1 MGLLYP
7 LLGYPDV
14 APLLLRLAIG
24 IVFLVHSRGKLK
36 NIHSFMGFIGVCEL
50 LGGAALVLGFL
61 TQWAALGIAIIMV
74 GAAYKKHFEWKVPFF
89 TLEKMGWEYDFV
101 LFAGCLALMFM
112 GPGAWSVDMLWL

>member
-14 APLLLRLAIG
+14 APLVLRLAIG
-24 IVFLVHSRGKLK
+24 IVFLVHCRGKLK
-36 NIHSFMGFIGVCEL
+36 DINSFMGFIGVCEL

-61 TQWAALGIAIIMV
+61 TQWAALGLAIIMV
-74 GAAYKKHFEWKVPFF
+74 GAAYKKHFEWHVPFF

-101 LFAGCLALMFM
+101 LFAGCLSLIFM
-112 GPGAWSVDMLWL
+112 GPGVWSVDMLWL